1 MTVSDTIDSGEG
13 YMIEKLPKGMTR
25 SCMLDVAELLN
36 EHARGDIGQLDSEGA
51 VRVFNAIVGHLRP
64 GDELPNGLVVVP
76 KEPTER
82 MLARGVG
89 LTDFILPKEIG
100 EGHDAYCKEMALAWR
115 VMLDNADD
123 MAPLRK
129 RPSASRPEGEQG

>member
-1 MTVSDTIDSGEG
+1 MTVSDTIESGEG

-64 GDELPNGLVVVP
+64 GDELPNGLRALDPEQV
-76 KEPTER
+76 ER
-82 MLARGVG
+82 AAIEAAGCCATAAGIADYMRRAML
-89 LTDFILPKEIG
+89 
-100 EGHDAYCKEMALAWR
+100 
-115 VMLDNADD
+115 
-123 MAPLRK
+123 
-129 RPSASRPEGEQG
+129 SASRPEGDKEAGDE